1 MSSPFTMAAAVCAR
15 TERIPVSITAVIV
28 SLHDPI
34 RLAEQ
39 IATTDLIARGRVSF
53 VVGLGYAQHE
63 FDMAGIDRKRRAPM
77 TEEYIQVM
85 RKAWTGE
92 PFEWQGR
99 TVRVTPKPFS
109 QPHPPIFIGGSTEK
123 SAARAA

>member
-1 MSSPFTMAAAVCAR
+1 MVAIVLRYDLRSPEWAATKHPELYSTCL
-15 TERIPVSITAVIV
+15 EQVSW
-28 SLHDPI
+28 
-34 RLAEQ
+34 AESTG
-39 IATTDLIARGRVSF
+39 AADLIARGRVSF

-109 QPHPPIFIGGSTEK
+109 QPHPPIFMGGSTEK
-123 SAARAA
+123 SA